1 VNDLTRT
8 LDDAALTGRL
18 DSWEEANDLPECE
31 RTTTRR
37 LRIDDG
43 CANMCVFESNQEV
56 DVRQRRLPNVTRAV
70 RRKVDPARL
79 GDLYRFRKSRGSPDV
94 DRPKGL
100 RRHGEAKGESAD
112 ERLCQGASKAVTRAN
127 EDD

>member
-8 LDDAALTGRL
+8 FDDRALPRSL
-18 DSWEEANDLPECE
+18 DSREQANDFAECE

-43 CANMCVFESNQEV
+43 NANMCVFESDQEV

-70 RRKVDPARL
+70 KRKVDPARS
-79 GDLYRFRKSRGSPDV
+79 GDLHRFRKSRGCPDL
-94 DRPKGL
+94 DRPEGL
-100 RRHGEAKGESAD
+100 RRHGEAQGQSAD

-127 EDD
+127 EGD